1 MGGAHNFAVD
11 RAAVKLARRLY
22 PMYEESMRAQRRFLQ
37 RAVTY
42 MVTEK
47 NLDKFLD
54 IGTGLPTRGNVH
66 EIVQALNPKAKV
78 IYSDKDPIAVAFGQ
92 KILGKS
98 STVQYVYCNAAEHR
112 DLLDSPV
119 VTEFF
124 GDDHRIG
131 IGFVGVFLYVPDE
144 PLADFFNTLYEWVDT
159 GSCIAVTAAGLKVSE
174 MEGVED
180 ASKKVGLRFYARSV
194 EKTIELISPWKL
206 TEHGLVEGFYWGLP
220 DDSPEI
226 NETIKT
232 LSYSF
237 VGYK

>member
-1 MGGAHNFAVD
+1 
-11 RAAVKLARRLY
+11 
-22 PMYEESMRAQRRFLQ
+22 LQ

-98 STVQYVYCNAAEHR
+98 SQVQYVYSDAAELR

-119 VTEFF
+119 VAELF
-124 GDDHRIG
+124 GDDRRIG
-131 IGFVGVFLYVPDE
+131 VGFVGVFLYIPDE

-180 ASKKVGLRFYARSV
+180 ASKKVGLRFYARSA
-194 EKTIELISPWKL
+194 EKTIELIGPWRL

-220 DDSPEI
+220 DDSPEVT
-226 NETIKT
+226 EAIKE

-237 VGYK
+237 VVYK